1 MPVNLDTIAAALGNT
16 AADRLIIDKASISN
30 MTAGTFCSLWR
41 ATGQPAQ
48 GAIPGTTPAI
58 PTKATTGAP
67 NFANQTAPIQN
78 FLLWA
83 YMASGNAAM
92 SLEIWDRVAHMG
104 GLVLNSTSPQN
115 ISGLDLSSGG
125 LNLSADRRGDANYS
139 DIQWFLET
147 YTDGG
152 STASNATINVTYD
165 DASTGN
171 LNTQAVGGTLR
182 ASRLLPLTPLIP
194 TGSQGKFIRGIN
206 SVTLSASTGT
216 AGNFGF
222 TAVRPRAAL
231 PLLVANKT
239 ETFDWAQLGIP
250 VVPNDAC
257 LMLALLTSTTSTG
270 TLRGGGKI
278 GAISTT

>member
-16 AADRLIIDKASISN
+16 AADRLIIDKASIAN

-67 NFANQTAPIQN
+67 NFSNQTSPTEN

-83 YMASGNAAM
+83 YAASGNAAM
-92 SLEIWDRVAHMG
+92 TLEIWDRVAHMG
-104 GLVLNSTSPQN
+104 GLVLNVTTQQN
-115 ISGLDLSSGG
+115 ISGL
-125 LNLSADRRGDANYS
+125 NLATLGVPAERLGASNYS

-165 DASTGN
+165 DDSTGN

-194 TGSQGKFIRGIN
+194 TAQQGKFIKGIN

-222 TAVRPRAAL
+222 TAVRPRTQM
-231 PLLVANKT
+231 PLNVANKG
-239 ETFDWAQLGIP
+239 ESFDWAQLGLPVIP
-250 VVPNDAC
+250 PDAC
-257 LMLALLTSTTSTG
+257 LMYALLTSTTSTG
-270 TLRGGGKI
+270 TLRGGAKI

>member
-1 MPVNLDTIAAALGNT
+1 MPVNTDTIAAALGNT
-16 AADRLIIDKASISN
+16 SADRLIIDKASISN

-48 GAIPGTTPAI
+48 AAIPGTTPAV
-58 PTKATTGAP
+58 PNSATTGAP
-67 NFANQTAPIQN
+67 ALTNQTDPVQN

-83 YMASGNAAM
+83 YAASGNSAM
-92 SLEIWDRVAHMG
+92 SLEIWDRVAHVG
-104 GLVLNSTSPQN
+104 GLVLNSTSQQN
-115 ISGLDLSSGG
+115 ITGLNLDASG
-125 LNLSADRRGDANYS
+125 LNLSAARRGASNYS

-152 STASNATINVTYD
+152 ATASNATINVTYD
-165 DASTGN
+165 DDTTGN

-194 TGSQGKFIRGIN
+194 SGSQGKFIKGIN

-222 TAVRPRAAL
+222 TAVRPRTAL
-231 PLLVANKT
+231 MLETANKT
-239 ETFDWAQLGIP
+239 AVADWALLGLPVIP
-250 VVPNDAC
+250 PDAC
-257 LMLALLTSTTSTG
+257 LMYALLTSTTSTG
-270 TLRGGGKI
+270 TLRGGAKV